1 MTKLVPPWLFVCCAM
16 PCAAMAGS
24 GGAQD
29 LPPPP
34 VPDMTTYDRAGLRG
48 DEASPP
54 PPAMIAIADDVD
66 VADDTPKPVPPYR
79 LRARVLVGEREMWAG
94 DLAMTHYGRAN
105 VRTYVQDMDANC
117 ALKNNRF
124 EVRRHTIDLL
134 VAPGNR
140 EGPYRYKVEAN
151 WTAPAEACS
160 DNGMRGTGLRVE
172 IELAEKQTYVIE
184 GERGL
189 RVELA
194 RLS

>member
-16 PCAAMAGS
+16 PCVALAKPGC
-24 GGAQD
+24 AQD
-29 LPPPP
+29 MPPAP
-34 VPDMTTYDRAGLRG
+34 VPVMTTSHRTGLRG
-48 DEASPP
+48 DEALPSP
-54 PPAMIAIADDVD
+54 ATVIATIDGVD
-66 VADDTPKPVPPYR
+66 AAEDTPKPVAPYR
-79 LRARVLVGEREMWAG
+79 LRARVLAGERELWAG

-117 ALKNNRF
+117 PLKNDRF
-124 EVRRHTIDLL
+124 AVRRHTIDLS

-160 DNGMRGTGLRVE
+160 DDGMRGTGVRVE
-172 IELAEKQTYVIE
+172 VELAEKQTYVIE

-189 RVELA
+189 RVELV
-194 RLS
+194 RLP